1 MASPSTFLPAS
12 LVESPYAQTTVPL
25 ETAMRRT
32 SATPASFALLALAVA
47 CGGSNTTSEVP
58 ENALDAAAPVLDG
71 AAPGTSDA
79 TVTADAATTFDA
91 SVAVDASAPARP
103 LRFIAIGDTGTGTT
117 DQTKV
122 GAAMKAKCVASGCDL
137 VVMLGDNFYDSG
149 VTSVTDP
156 QWTTKFEQPYAGLDV
171 PFWVVLGNHDYGANG
186 AGTDFARP
194 DSQLAY
200 ARTSS
205 KWKLPAR
212 HWHHVEGPVEF
223 FGLDTNEA
231 MFNRA
236 SAQKASVRQWIAAST
251 SRWKIA
257 VGHHPYLSNG
267 PHGNAGRYEGIPAVP
282 VVSGGEVKTFFDDTI
297 CGKVDLYLCGHDHS
311 RQYLQG
317 KCGTSTEL
325 IVSGAGAKV
334 TELKGSNP
342 THYQAAKIGF
352 VYVVVEENALTV
364 EFVDGDGRSEY
375 TRTIRK

>member
-1 MASPSTFLPAS
+1 
-12 LVESPYAQTTVPL
+12 
-25 ETAMRRT
+25 MRTLLQRWHEAKDHAKT
-32 SATPASFALLALAVA
+32 RVVVMSIRLHLAPLALAFGLAAA
-47 CGGSNTTSEVP
+47 CGGSSSGP
-58 ENALDAAAPVLDG
+58 ESPGNALDEDAGAPDAGDAVDAAAPG
-71 AAPGTSDA
+71 DA
-79 TVTADAATTFDA
+79 TFTADTGAT
-91 SVAVDASAPARP
+91 VDARPSTRP
-103 LRFIAIGDTGTGTT
+103 LRFIAIGDTGTGST
-117 DQTKV
+117 DQKKV
-122 GAAMKAKCVASGCDL
+122 GDAMKAKCDASGCDL

-156 QWTTKFEQPYAGLDV
+156 QWVTKFEQPYASVNV

-194 DSQLAY
+194 DNQLAY
-200 ARTSS
+200 ARTSP
-205 KWKLPAR
+205 KFRMPAR
-212 HWHHVEGPVEF
+212 HWHRIEGPVEF

-236 SAQKASVRQWIAAST
+236 ATQKSNVRQWIASST
-251 SRWKIA
+251 ARWKIA
-257 VGHHPYLSNG
+257 LGHHPYLSNG
-267 PHGNAGRYEGIPAVP
+267 PHGNAGRYEGIPGIP
-282 VVSGGEVKTFFDDTI
+282 VVSGGEVKSFFDDTI
-297 CGKVDLYLCGHDHS
+297 CGKVDVYLCGHDHS

-342 THYQAAKIGF
+342 THYQAATIGF
-352 VYVVVEENALTV
+352 VYVVVDDSAMTI